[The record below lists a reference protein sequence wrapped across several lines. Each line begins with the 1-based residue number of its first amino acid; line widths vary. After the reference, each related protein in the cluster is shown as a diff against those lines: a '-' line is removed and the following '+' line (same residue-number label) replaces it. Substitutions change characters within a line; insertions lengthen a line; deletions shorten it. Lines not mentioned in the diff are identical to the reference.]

1 MSSAR
6 DEIAVSGIGIQS
18 IVPTNATRPVAKR
31 KPEDDYDTD
40 DTRTSSNHAS
50 PPSPP
55 SPPPPGTGRVVDK
68 VV

>member
-18 IVPTNATRPVAKR
+18 IVPIATPRRVTKR
-31 KPEDDYDTD
+31 NPEENSDIRDTE
-40 DTRTSSNHAS
+40 TTSDHTS
-50 PPSPP
+50 PQ
-55 SPPPPGTGRVVDK
+55 SPPPPGTGRLVDK